1 MKTFAELQ
9 PGLGSVLAANR
20 PGSRMPHVVI
30 ALASYSVGESLLSH
44 YGAHLGARAPLSAG
58 RSHGPP
64 HPRLRDRLPVL
75 RRPDAGG
82 GRVLPQ
88 SGRGQTPSRGIPA
101 LSHWTT
107 RPCAAWPT
115 SCSTDRN

>member
-1 MKTFAELQ
+1 MKTVAELQ

-20 PGSRMPHVVI
+20 PGSRTPHVVI

-44 YGAHLGARAPLSAG
+44 YGERISALEHRFAG

-64 HPRLRDRLPVL
+64 HPRLRDRLPVF

-82 GRVLPQ
+82 GRVLPHCRAAARRLRAAYPLCRP
-88 SGRGQTPSRGIPA
+88 GRRQCT
-101 LSHWTT
+101 
-107 RPCAAWPT
+107 AWPT
-115 SCSTDRN
+115 SCSADRS